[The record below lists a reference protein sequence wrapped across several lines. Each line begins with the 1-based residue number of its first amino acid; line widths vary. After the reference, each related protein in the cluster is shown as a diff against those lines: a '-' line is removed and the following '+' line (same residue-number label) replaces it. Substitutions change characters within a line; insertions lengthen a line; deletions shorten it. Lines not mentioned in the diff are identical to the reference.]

1 MNIAKTIILILM
13 AGFIGFIIYR
23 AILSNRGG
31 EVAVTHPEFRDIEKT
46 LTIPGVIQPL
56 KEIEIKSTISGV
68 LDELFVQIGDKVIY
82 GQPLARVQFV
92 KDPLEY
98 KRLLKDLEVAETR
111 LKNEEKIF
119 ERAQELFDKN
129 VIALEE
135 YENERTSLSIVQSE
149 YQAIVA
155 ELDMT
160 KGKYNLKEV
169 SNIITA
175 TDNGTVLELPI
186 KEGGSVM
193 ARGTLNEGTT
203 IAKIADLQSLIFKGN
218 VLESDVIQLETEMP
232 LKLTIGPSKELEL
245 TGVISLIAPKGFIQ
259 DGVAKFELT
268 ADLSVPEQFRSI
280 VRAGCTAN
288 ATVLLEQK
296 INVLVLEEK
305 YFQFNYDSIYVEVE
319 NEKGKFK
326 KQFIKTGISD
336 GIYTEIISGIDSLAI
351 IKVVE

>member
-1 MNIAKTIILILM
+1 M
-13 AGFIGFIIYR
+13 
-23 AILSNRGG
+23 
-31 EVAVTHPEFRDIEKT
+31 
-46 LTIPGVIQPL
+46 
-56 KEIEIKSTISGV
+56 
-68 LDELFVQIGDKVIY
+68 QIGDKVTY
-82 GQPLARVQFV
+82 GQPLGRVQFV

-135 YENERTSLSIVQSE
+135 YENERTNFSVIQSE
-149 YQAIVA
+149 YQAIEA

-203 IAKIADLQSLIFKGN
+203 I
-218 VLESDVIQLETEMP
+218 
-232 LKLTIGPSKELEL
+232 
-245 TGVISLIAPKGFIQ
+245 
-259 DGVAKFELT
+259 
-268 ADLSVPEQFRSI
+268 
-280 VRAGCTAN
+280 
-288 ATVLLEQK
+288 
-296 INVLVLEEK
+296 
-305 YFQFNYDSIYVEVE
+305 
-319 NEKGKFK
+319 GKDCRFA
-326 KQFIKTGISD
+326 ISD
-336 GIYTEIISGIDSLAI
+336 I
-351 IKVVE
+351 